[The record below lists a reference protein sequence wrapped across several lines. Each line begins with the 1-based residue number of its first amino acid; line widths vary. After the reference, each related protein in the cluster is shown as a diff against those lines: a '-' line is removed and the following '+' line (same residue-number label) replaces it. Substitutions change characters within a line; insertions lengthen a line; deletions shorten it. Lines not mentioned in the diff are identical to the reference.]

1 MFALIGAKYMDRVLI
16 CTIHLLFAVGSC
28 DEIEIFVWIETKN
41 GTESSYGIVVSGV
54 VIDHANK

>member
-1 MFALIGAKYMDRVLI
+1 MDRVLI
-16 CTIHLLFAVGSC
+16 CTIHLLCAVGSC